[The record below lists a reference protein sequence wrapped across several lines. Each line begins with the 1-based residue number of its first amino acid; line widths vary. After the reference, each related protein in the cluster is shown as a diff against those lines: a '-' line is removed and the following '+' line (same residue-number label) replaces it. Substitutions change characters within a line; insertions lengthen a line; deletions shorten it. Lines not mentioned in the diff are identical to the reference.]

1 MTGKN
6 LEQYFNYIVGAFQT
20 DRGKWPRD
28 PNMVLGSPL
37 VYATDCITVTLAQ
50 VNAGL
55 EIIPARAGNQIQ
67 IINFKVKS
75 TGAWA
80 ALTSILIQD
89 TADTPVVVA
98 TLAQAQLTDGAI
110 LVPGSTGVTLGAGF
124 YGPLTRGKALKVVKD
139 GSAGTTATNII
150 IQVTYKYTHTA
161 P

>member
-6 LEQYFNYIVGAFQT
+6 LDQYFNYIVGAFQT

-28 PNMVLGSPL
+28 PNMVLGSPIVL
-37 VYATDCITVTLAQ
+37 ATDPLTVTLAQ
-50 VNAGL
+50 INAGKEL
-55 EIIPARAGNQIQ
+55 IPARAGNAIQ
-67 IINFKVKS
+67 IINFTVKS

-110 LVPGSTGVTLGAGF
+110 LIPGATGVTLGAGF
-124 YGPLTRGKALKVVKD
+124 YGTLTRGKALKAIKS
-139 GSAGTTATNII
+139 GSDGTTATNVI